1 MGQGEVFSSSKHEE
15 TCRKLLEILY
25 HVGEDARNLQW
36 LQEQPELQ
44 GFLEICSTGHF
55 NGVKRRLELSLP
67 DYEDASEEHEIC
79 KEDLCAKLIKAN
91 QDKENLT
98 ARMNKCEY
106 QLESER
112 CQWNKEKASLQKL
125 LLERNTFLVADL
137 ACEKRKNKEL
147 LAAVKKAEQQ
157 AESRT
162 IKCQQDTAEQQAK
175 NRAIEWQQEKS
186 SLKTRL
192 KELKE
197 ELHHTKLRHTILVQ
211 KREDETALMFE
222 KMSLSQNTLLQQRQE
237 TIEITRVLKSTTD
250 QLEKERLHNQELSS
264 QLETAMDHCVD
275 TLDTQEKAH
284 GNLIA
289 TLKKKSEDEL
299 ESERLLWQQ
308 EKSFLLQETQ
318 QIHQRPNP
326 H

>member
-125 LLERNTFLVADL
+125 LLEKNAFLVDDL

-147 LAAVKKAEQQ
+147 LAAVKK
-157 AESRT
+157 
-162 IKCQQDTAEQQAK
+162 AEQQAK

-222 KMSLSQNTLLQQRQE
+222 KMSLSHNTLLQQRQE

-250 QLEKERLHNQELSS
+250 QLVKERLRNQELSS
-264 QLETAMDHCVD
+264 QLETAKDNCVD
-275 TLDTQEKAH
+275 KLDTQEKAH